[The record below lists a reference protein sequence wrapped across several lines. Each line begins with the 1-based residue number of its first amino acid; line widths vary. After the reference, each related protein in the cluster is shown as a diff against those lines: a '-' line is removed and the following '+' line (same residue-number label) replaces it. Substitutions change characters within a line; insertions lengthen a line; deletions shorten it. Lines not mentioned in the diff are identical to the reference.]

1 MQYVEFY
8 EFMEKAKNSE
18 ELKNYLNKVENLFS
32 PRETVMYGLNFCIG
46 DKLYNKS

>member
-18 ELKNYLNKVENLFS
+18 ELKDYLSKVENLFS
-32 PRETVMYGLNFCIG
+32 PREKFMHGLNFCIS
-46 DKLYNKS
+46 DKLCNKS